1 MLRTSLLAVGVLL
14 SLSVTACAHRAAKD
28 TPTAQLAKTPAP
40 QANCVTTGTRI
51 PRKAGECG
59 AMNGR
64 SYSRDDI
71 ERTGR
76 IQGVGAAL
84 KSLDPALH

>member
-1 MLRTSLLAVGVLL
+1 MLRTTFLAAGVLVCL
-14 SLSVTACAHRAAKD
+14 SATACAHRTAKD
-28 TPTAQLAKTPAP
+28 APTAQLAKAPA
-40 QANCVTTGTRI
+40 QQTTCMTTGTRI

-59 AMNGR
+59 ATSGR

-71 ERTGR
+71 ERAGR